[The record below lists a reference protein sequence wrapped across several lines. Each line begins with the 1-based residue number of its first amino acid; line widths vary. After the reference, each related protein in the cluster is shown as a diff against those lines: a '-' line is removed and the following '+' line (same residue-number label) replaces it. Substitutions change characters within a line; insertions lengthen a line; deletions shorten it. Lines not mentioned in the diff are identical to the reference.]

1 MEWGGLLF
9 ERRPYFF
16 MDENGINCI
25 RLESPENKK
34 ALSATVLFFRNPL
47 KDDVARAIPFG
58 QRLLL

>member
-9 ERRPYFF
+9 ERRPHFF

-34 ALSATVLFFRNPL
+34 ALSATVLFL
-47 KDDVARAIPFG
+47 
-58 QRLLL
+58 